1 MEELQSPEL
10 RVVGSLG
17 MSVIR
22 PITRVIYK
30 EKWLL
35 LALIQDLV
43 LVPMMIGVVSLIH
56 PYQFKRELNIHSVL
70 LVCTAVK

>member
-1 MEELQSPEL
+1 M
-10 RVVGSLG
+10 
-17 MSVIR
+17 IR

-35 LALIQDLV
+35 LASIQGLV

-56 PYQFKRELNIHSVL
+56 PYQFKREHIHSVL
-70 LVCTAVK
+70 LVCTAVQ